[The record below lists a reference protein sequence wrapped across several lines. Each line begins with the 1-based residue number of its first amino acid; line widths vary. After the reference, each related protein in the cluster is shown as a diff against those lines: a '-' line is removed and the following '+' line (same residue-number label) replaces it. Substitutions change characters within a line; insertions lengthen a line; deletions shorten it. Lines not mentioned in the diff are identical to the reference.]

1 MKTTQRGIR
10 MKRIVSA
17 ILAVIILCACLSGC
31 NGNSG
36 GNNIESDGQKYNIAV
51 ISAGECNDEY
61 NGFFDGIY
69 EVFREIG
76 YSVDKY
82 AADGNKE
89 YLETILNDSLKGGY
103 IGVILYDLSEYAEE
117 YVKKAQEAGV
127 HVTLFNKTDY
137 THEKVANICYDQE
150 SLAGISVDELIKR
163 YREDLGAEKT
173 VVKAWYD
180 ETNPVNAKR
189 AKIFDEKM
197 QASGIP
203 VSVNAYEY
211 SLNSKSGLSRN
222 VKSQIYGLS
231 QTGTNY
237 IWVVDDTMA
246 LMIAEFLRNE
256 SINNAVVINIG
267 VTPKSIKKMFD
278 YETYWPA
285 ASVVSYTTT
294 GKLCAQELVKTIE
307 KKPIEKV
314 TFLPAFMLYSSELD
328 ENATIE
334 VIDTKASQQM

>member
-1 MKTTQRGIR
+1 
-10 MKRIVSA
+10 MKRMISA
-17 ILAVIILCACLSGC
+17 ILAVIILSSFISGC
-31 NGNSG
+31 NNSVVI
-36 GNNIESDGQKYNIAV
+36 NNVGVDGQKYNIAV
-51 ISAGECNDEY
+51 ISAGESNDEY

-69 EVFREIG
+69 EIFREIG

-82 AADGNKE
+82 AAVGDEE

-103 IGVILYDLSEYAEE
+103 IGVILYDLSEYAQE
-117 YVKKAQEAGV
+117 YVKKAQEAGIYV
-127 HVTLFNKTDY
+127 ALFNKTDY
-137 THEKVANICYDQE
+137 THDGVANICYDQE
-150 SLAGISVDELIKR
+150 SLAGISVDDLIKR
-163 YREDLGAEKT
+163 YKEDLGAEKT

-180 ETNPVNAKR
+180 ENNTVNAKR

-197 QASGIP
+197 QANGIP

-211 SLNSKSGLSRN
+211 SLNLKSGLSRN

-246 LMIAEFLRNE
+246 LMIAEFLKSE

-294 GKLCAQELVKTIE
+294 GKLCARELVKTIE
-307 KKPIEKV
+307 NKPIEKV
-314 TFLPAFMLYSSELD
+314 TFVPAFMLYSSELD
-328 ENATIE
+328 ENVTIE
-334 VIDTKASQQM
+334 VIDEKAVEQM